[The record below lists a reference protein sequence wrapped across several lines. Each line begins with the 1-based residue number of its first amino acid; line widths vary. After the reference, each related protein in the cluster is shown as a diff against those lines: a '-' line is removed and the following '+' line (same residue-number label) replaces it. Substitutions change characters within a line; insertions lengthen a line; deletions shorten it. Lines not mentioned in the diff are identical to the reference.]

1 MRTLKVAA
9 AAGVLTGSLA
19 LSACVPPGVAC
30 PAIGFVLSGPVV
42 IEISPDLVGDGSVA
56 ACLGDD
62 CEPASIEPVEP
73 GKWEVPQE
81 PPYAPQD
88 TVGLDLDA
96 GIRVAI
102 IDASGAIIRDEWF
115 EIPFTSNAD
124 GVCPGPVDVQPVIV
138 T

>member
-1 MRTLKVAA
+1 MRALRIAVAV
-9 AAGVLTGSLA
+9 GVLIGSLA

-42 IEISPDLVGDGSVA
+42 IEIRPDLVGDGSVA

-62 CEPASIEPVEP
+62 CEPALVASVEA

-88 TVGLDLDA
+88 TMGLDLDA

-102 IDASGAIIRDEWF
+102 IDASGATIRDEWF
-115 EIPFTSNAD
+115 AIPFTTSSD
-124 GVCPGPVDVQPVIV
+124 GFCPGPVEVQPVVV

>member
-1 MRTLKVAA
+1 MRTPKVAV
-9 AAGVLTGSLA
+9 AAGILTSALA

-30 PAIGFVLSGPVV
+30 PAIGFVLSDPVV
-42 IEISPDLVGDGSVA
+42 IEIDPDLVGGGSVA

-62 CEPASIEPVEP
+62 CEPALVASVDP

-88 TVGLDLDA
+88 TIGLDLGA

-102 IDASGAIIRDEWF
+102 VDAAGATIRDEWF
-115 EIPFTSNAD
+115 EIPFTSSSD
-124 GVCPGPVDVQPVIV
+124 GVCPGPVEVQPVVV